1 MQNNIHEIFT
11 YPYERAKEDKDFLI
25 KYLRDL
31 NNIGVKSYLFKYF
44 PYRLLYKYIGHNIDY
59 VFLGV
64 KYIDLAK
71 SLSSHKSII
80 LTSITDISLV
90 KKEKNLFM
98 FPSHYISYG
107 VRKVFNTDPSLGKKS
122 SEKIINFTV
131 DFFKK
136 TQPKFL
142 IVSNDSLFVERFL
155 IYCAREAGVK
165 TICIQDGIF
174 QSLSNPIIFHGN
186 YTDYMYVWSE
196 KQKNIFIDSGINHS
210 KLQVLGYPYKILTS
224 RNSVRDYDK
233 KKICILGQPWENYD
247 VKLGDKKKQIFNKV
261 VSQFVDV
268 DIVYKPH
275 PGEKDINYFPENVRL
290 FTGSLSEAIEE
301 YDYFFSL
308 TSTALLEVSLGDKIA
323 IQIYD
328 ADFNCD
334 VFEKVGWSYTCHL
347 LKNTNFRE
355 YINGINVSF
364 PIGEDA
370 LFLPENIGQ
379 RFLDLEKFIE
389 EESV

>member
-1 MQNNIHEIFT
+1 MQNNIHKIFA
-11 YPYERAKEDKDFLI
+11 YPFERAKKDKGFLI
-25 KYLRDL
+25 SYLKDL
-31 NNIGVKSYLFKYF
+31 NNIGLKSGLFKYF
-44 PYRLLYKYIGHNIDY
+44 PYKLLYKYIGNDIDY
-59 VFLGV
+59 VFFGV

-71 SLSSHKSII
+71 SLSLHKSIV
-80 LTSITDISLV
+80 LTSIKDISLV
-90 KKEKNLFM
+90 EKEKSLFI
-98 FPSHYISYG
+98 FPVHYIVYG
-107 VRKVFNTDPSLGKKS
+107 VSKIFSTDPSLEKKS

-131 DFFKK
+131 EFFKK
-136 TQPKFL
+136 THPKFL
-142 IVSNDSLFVERFL
+142 IVSNDSLFIERFL
-155 IYCAREAGVK
+155 IYCAKKAGVK

-174 QSLSNPIIFHGN
+174 QSLSNPIIFHGK
-186 YTDYMYVWSE
+186 YADYMYVWSE
-196 KQKNIFIDSGINHS
+196 KQKNILIKGGLSSASLVI
-210 KLQVLGYPYKILTS
+210 LGYPYKILTS
-224 RNSVRDYDK
+224 RSHVREYDK
-233 KKICILGQPWENYD
+233 TKICILGQPWEIYD
-247 VKLGDKKKQIFNKV
+247 EKLGGKKKQIFNKV

-275 PGEKDINYFPENVRL
+275 PGENDINYFPENVRL

-355 YINGINVSF
+355 YINGINESF

-389 EESV
+389 EESI